1 MNRKQANEVVL
12 MFEQLCRSGMR
23 MSGNGGYG
31 YSRGMG
37 GYGMGYGGGMMS
49 GYGGGRMSFSD
60 MMGECKK
67 GEFMGMNGLMAQMGL
82 RTQIQVKVKK
92 TNEILAITTYEKKF
106 MGVYFYCDNGKKYH
120 ASKLEL
126 YGGAEDENEDNSDD
140 TYEDDAKK
148 DIDNNVFINS
158 YQNTHYTGTGNIYN
172 AVATIS
178 TNPLRISLRPVLS
191 ATSSDYLAA
200 DEDNAIYVNISSEIE
215 GLDGKSWETAYG
227 GVYCFDDAVYEISN
241 GGTIY
246 LANGNYL
253 HEDYDG
259 IYPLS
264 FTKNMTFIGQGSKTN
279 LTNIE
284 HHVYGDKDR
293 INCIYTFINLTLT
306 GKMFGVNSNFIN

>member
-82 RTQIQVKVKK
+82 RNQIQVKVKK

-126 YGGAEDENEDNSDD
+126 YGGAEDENEENSDD

-148 DIDNNVFINS
+148 DIDNS
-158 YQNTHYTGTGNIYN
+158 
-172 AVATIS
+172 
-178 TNPLRISLRPVLS
+178 
-191 ATSSDYLAA
+191 
-200 DEDNAIYVNISSEIE
+200 IE
-215 GLDGKSWETAYG
+215 
-227 GVYCFDDAVYEISN
+227 
-241 GGTIY
+241 
-246 LANGNYL
+246 
-253 HEDYDG
+253 
-259 IYPLS
+259 
-264 FTKNMTFIGQGSKTN
+264 
-279 LTNIE
+279 
-284 HHVYGDKDR
+284 
-293 INCIYTFINLTLT
+293 
-306 GKMFGVNSNFIN
+306 